1 MDIPALQ
8 ENGELPPGE
17 HPAVV
22 DEVEVVFGSSTGRR
36 RLLMR
41 GLRAAVANFEF
52 SGVRTLWINGSFITD
67 KNEPN
72 DIDGCWEYTSEV
84 DIKRLDPVFLGSRKA
99 MKEKYGLDFFISNI
113 AEAESGL
120 PFPEFFQVN
129 REGEPK
135 GIIVIRLGD
144 SE

>member
-17 HPAVV
+17 HSATV
-22 DEVEVVFGSSTGRR
+22 DNVEAVFGSSTGRR
-36 RLLMR
+36 KLLMR
-41 GLRAAVANFEF
+41 GLRDAVANFEF
-52 SGVRTLWINGSFITD
+52 SGVRTLWVNGSFTTD

-72 DIDGCWEYTSEV
+72 DIDGCWEYTSNV

-113 AEAESGL
+113 TEVESGL
-120 PFPEFFQVN
+120 PFPEFFRVN
-129 REGEPK
+129 REGGPK

>member
-17 HPAVV
+17 HSATV
-22 DEVEVVFGSSTGRR
+22 DDVEAVFGSS
-36 RLLMR
+36 
-41 GLRAAVANFEF
+41 F
-52 SGVRTLWINGSFITD
+52 
-67 KNEPN
+67 
-72 DIDGCWEYTSEV
+72 
-84 DIKRLDPVFLGSRKA
+84 
-99 MKEKYGLDFFISNI
+99 SNI

>member
-1 MDIPALQ
+1 MDIPTLQ
-8 ENGELPPGE
+8 GNGELPPGE
-17 HPAVV
+17 HPATV
-22 DEVEVVFGSSTGRR
+22 DDVEAVFGSSIGRR

-41 GLRAAVANFEF
+41 GLRVAIANFEL
-52 SGVRTLWINGSFITD
+52 SGVRMFWLNGSFTTD

-72 DIDGCWEYTSEV
+72 DIDGCWEYTPNV
-84 DIKRLDPVFLGSRKA
+84 DIKRLDPVFLGPRKA

-113 AEAESGL
+113 AESESGL

>member
-1 MDIPALQ
+1 MLIL
-8 ENGELPPGE
+8 
-17 HPAVV
+17 
-22 DEVEVVFGSSTGRR
+22 
-36 RLLMR
+36 
-41 GLRAAVANFEF
+41 
-52 SGVRTLWINGSFITD
+52 
-67 KNEPN
+67 KNS
-72 DIDGCWEYTSEV
+72 I
-84 DIKRLDPVFLGSRKA
+84 LFFLGSRKA
-99 MKEKYGLDFFISNI
+99 IKEKYGLDFFISNI

>member
-17 HPAVV
+17 HPATV
-22 DEVEVVFGSSTGRR
+22 DDVE
-36 RLLMR
+36 
-41 GLRAAVANFEF
+41 AV
-52 SGVRTLWINGSFITD
+52 
-67 KNEPN
+67 
-72 DIDGCWEYTSEV
+72 Y
-84 DIKRLDPVFLGSRKA
+84 
-99 MKEKYGLDFFISNI
+99 
-113 AEAESGL
+113 
-120 PFPEFFQVN
+120 

>member
-1 MDIPALQ
+1 MDISALQ

-17 HPAVV
+17 HPATV
-22 DEVEVVFGSSTGRR
+22 D
-36 RLLMR
+36 
-41 GLRAAVANFEF
+41 
-52 SGVRTLWINGSFITD
+52 
-67 KNEPN
+67 
-72 DIDGCWEYTSEV
+72 DI
-84 DIKRLDPVFLGSRKA
+84 
-99 MKEKYGLDFFISNI
+99 
-113 AEAESGL
+113 EAESGL

>member
-17 HPAVV
+17 YPATVN
-22 DEVEVVFGSSTGRR
+22 DVEAVFGSSTGRR
-36 RLLMR
+36 KLLMR
-41 GLRAAVANFEF
+41 GLRAAIANFEL
-52 SGVRTLWINGSFITD
+52 SGVRTLWINGSFTTD

-72 DIDGCWEYTSEV
+72 DIEGCWEYTSDI
-84 DIKRLDPVFLGSRKA
+84 DIKRLDPVFSGSRKA

-135 GIIVIRLGD
+135 GIIVISLGD